1 MTVCSAIFLLW
12 SCSCRK
18 YRADRGPPD
27 KRPEPPTAT
36 QRSPFLVTVYDF
48 YVKFVCLLLI
58 SPVCSFLVV
67 NRFGIRMDE
76 SQLDSSVASAATPA
90 ALPDDLLPPQH
101 QHVHEQQHLDET
113 IGLDTPE
120 QLLTPENSRS
130 ETSSNN
136 ENASSNEENPT
147 LRRKSTR
154 VTRASLRVAGLNTP
168 ESENSDNSSATK
180 GESLANGVARGKKSQ
195 SSHLRHSIAVMESSM
210 WSETSDSQSNA
221 ETEKRQ
227 FVPDTPVSE
236 TSQEPSSGEV
246 DTSPQ
251 RRSLRKRVGRA
262 SAKED
267 TPDKEKATVG
277 SKDDDEQ
284 PVRRRSGRLSVL
296 EKATGLVDRAS
307 TVLGKRTRSETVKEP
322 SRRASL
328 RPRNVAPPKE
338 EPVNEPP
345 AAKKRRV
352 SDSDLP
358 AKKSKSEEESEEE
371 DDEQTGESAPSPK
384 YTPKRWLAH
393 GLYSGQEPTGDRPL
407 QNKNNKTT
415 KRRSQRK
422 LLPMPLFAGDRLL
435 KNGRDFVLPFDIFSP
450 LPPGQPK
457 PNEWRKTNK
466 SMHTLIS

>member
-1 MTVCSAIFLLW
+1 MLCNFILW
-12 SCSCRK
+12 SCSRRE

-36 QRSPFLVTVYDF
+36 QLSPFVVAVYEF
-48 YVKFVCLLLI
+48 YVKLVFFFVNITC
-58 SPVCSFLVV
+58 SSFLVV
-67 NRFGIRMDE
+67 YRFLIKMDE
-76 SQLDSSVASAATPA
+76 SQVDSSVASAATPA
-90 ALPDDLLPPQH
+90 AALPDLLAP
-101 QHVHEQQHLDET
+101 QQHKHDQQHIDET
-113 IGLDTPE
+113 IGLETPE

-136 ENASSNEENPT
+136 ENASSNEENLT

-154 VTRASLRVAGLNTP
+154 VTRASLRAAELNTP
-168 ESENSDNSSATK
+168 ESENSDNSSSATK
-180 GESLANGVARGKKSQ
+180 GESLVNGVARGKKSQ
-195 SSHLRHSIAVMESSM
+195 SSHLRHSIAVMQSSV
-210 WSETSDSQSNA
+210 WSETSDSQSNS
-221 ETEKRQ
+221 ETDKRQ
-227 FVPDTPVSE
+227 FVPDTPISE

-251 RRSLRKRVGRA
+251 RRSLRKRVGRT
-262 SAKED
+262 STKEE
-267 TPDKEKATVG
+267 TPDKEKATVR
-277 SKDDDEQ
+277 SKDDDKQ
-284 PVRRRSGRLSVL
+284 PVRRRSGRLSIL
-296 EKATGLVDRAS
+296 EKATGLVDKAS
-307 TVLGKRTRSETVKEP
+307 TVLGKRTRSQIVKEP

-328 RPRNVAPPKE
+328 RPRNVAQPKE
-338 EPVNEPP
+338 EPVNEVP

-358 AKKSKSEEESEEE
+358 AKKSKPEESEEE
-371 DDEQTGESAPSPK
+371 DDEQTEGSAPNPQK

-393 GLYSGQEPTGDRPL
+393 GLYSGQEPTDGRPL

-466 SMHTLIS
+466 SMLPS

>member
-1 MTVCSAIFLLW
+1 
-12 SCSCRK
+12 
-18 YRADRGPPD
+18 
-27 KRPEPPTAT
+27 
-36 QRSPFLVTVYDF
+36 
-48 YVKFVCLLLI
+48 
-58 SPVCSFLVV
+58 
-67 NRFGIRMDE
+67 MDE

-154 VTRASLRVAGLNTP
+154 VTRASLRVAELNTP

-180 GESLANGVARGKKSQ
+180 GESLANGVARGRKSQ
-195 SSHLRHSIAVMESSM
+195 SSHLRHSIAVMQSSV
-210 WSETSDSQSNA
+210 WSETSDSQSYS
-221 ETEKRQ
+221 ETDKRQ
-227 FVPDTPVSE
+227 FVPDTPISE

-251 RRSLRKRVGRA
+251 RRSLRKRVGRT
-262 SAKED
+262 STKEE
-267 TPDKEKATVG
+267 TPDKEKATVR
-277 SKDDDEQ
+277 SKDDDKQ
-284 PVRRRSGRLSVL
+284 PASRRSGRLSVL
-296 EKATGLVDRAS
+296 EKATGLVDKAS
-307 TVLGKRTRSETVKEP
+307 TVLGKRTRSQTVKEP

-338 EPVNEPP
+338 EPVNERP

-358 AKKSKSEEESEEE
+358 DNKSKSEEGSEEE
-371 DDEQTGESAPSPK
+371 DDEQTKESAPAPK
-384 YTPKRWLAH
+384 QYTPKRWSAH
-393 GLYSGQEPTGDRPL
+393 GLYSGQEPTDGRPL
-407 QNKNNKTT
+407 QSKNNKTT

-466 SMHTLIS
+466 SMLPS